1 MQRAVDLYSSG
12 GAGLGSG
19 GLGSDGLE
27 QLGEALARRPEVVAF
42 DDDLLTAILDHS
54 PHGIIVCDAAG
65 QFVMHNRAAN
75 RIWAG
80 NASAASVAQWGAYRA
95 FHPDG
100 SAYAP
105 HDWAMARCLRAG
117 EVVPA
122 EEVRFQRFDDTFGI
136 LLGSCAPIRDADGEI
151 TGALSVF
158 ADITELKRIEQAERS
173 ARAEAEQLLAL
184 ADAVNRAP
192 DLDAIH
198 AAALDALCA
207 ALRVQRAAILVVGGD
222 GVMRFKASLGLS
234 STYQAA
240 VEGHSLWALD
250 DPEPSAIVVPDVR
263 TAPDLA
269 AHLAVIEREGI
280 RALAFVPLTVDRQLI
295 GKFMAY
301 AADVHEFT
309 AHDLRVARAIASHV
323 ARAVARKQ
331 SEDALR
337 EANAKKDAFLAMLSH
352 ELRNPLAA
360 MRSSLDVL
368 TAAPI
373 GSAAAARAQRI
384 VDRQTTHLTRMVDD
398 LLDVTRIERG
408 KVELQRTRLDLG
420 VLVRRTLEDLRPT
433 LDLAGLTLDVMLAP
447 EPLWADADATR
458 IAQMVGNV
466 ILNASKFTPRGGH
479 VEVVLRG
486 KGELAEL
493 RIRDSGI
500 GFAPELGGHL
510 LEPFTQIA
518 ASLDRSRGGLGLG
531 LALVKGL
538 VELHGGTVTATSPGP
553 DRGATFTLELPLATA
568 PAPVAA
574 PAPAPAVAPLHVL
587 VIDDNQDAADMVS
600 EALALDGHDVA
611 RAYGGPEGLALALA
625 RRPDVVLCD
634 IGLPLMDGYEVAA
647 RLRADATTAGTYL
660 VALTGYTLP
669 DDLRRAT
676 EAGFDAHLAKP
687 ASVRAI
693 RALLASRV
701 GMPRG

>member
-1 MQRAVDLYSSG
+1 MQRAAVDIYSSG
-12 GAGLGSG
+12 GAGIGSGALGSE
-19 GLGSDGLE
+19 GLE
-27 QLGEALARRPEVVAF
+27 QLGAALARRPEVVAF

-54 PHGIIVCDAAG
+54 PHGIIVCNAAG
-65 QFVMHNRAAN
+65 QFVMHNRAASQ
-75 RIWAG
+75 IWAG
-80 NASAASVAQWGAYRA
+80 TASATSIAQWGAYRA

-100 SAYAP
+100 TAFAP
-105 HDWAMARCLRAG
+105 HDWATARCLRAG

-151 TGALSVF
+151 TGALAVF

-198 AAALDALCA
+198 AAALGALCA
-207 ALRVQRAAILVVGGD
+207 ALRVQRAAILVVDGD

-234 STYQAA
+234 AAYQAA
-240 VEGHSLWALD
+240 VEGHSPWSLD

-263 TAPDLA
+263 AAADLA

-309 AHDLRVARAIASHV
+309 AHDLRVARAIASHW
-323 ARAVARKQ
+323 APAVAPQ
-331 SEDALR
+331 PSEAALR

-360 MRSSLDVL
+360 MRSSLDVIAAAPVGS
-368 TAAPI
+368 TAAT
-373 GSAAAARAQRI
+373 RAQLI

-433 LDLAGLTLDVMLAP
+433 LDAAGLTLAVALAP
-447 EPLWADADATR
+447 APPWADADATR
-458 IAQMVGNV
+458 SAQLVGNV
-466 ILNASKFTPRGGH
+466 IPNAPKSTPRGGH
-479 VEVVLRG
+479 VEVTLTG
-486 KGELAEL
+486 AHGMAEL
-493 RIRDSGI
+493 QIRDSGI
-500 GFAPELGGHL
+500 GFAPELGRHL

-538 VELHGGTVTATSPGP
+538 VELHGGTVTASSLGP
-553 DRGATFTLELPLATA
+553 DRGATVTLALPLAA
-568 PAPVAA
+568 APVTVAT

-634 IGLPLMDGYEVAA
+634 IGLPVMDGYQVAA
-647 RLRADATTAGTYL
+647 RLRDEPSTRGTYL

-669 DDLRRAT
+669 DDLRRAA

-693 RALLASRV
+693 RALLAGRA
-701 GMPRG
+701 GR